1 MALSAPFRIKDGIF
15 PKGRSAEGSDIRQ
28 RMESFYQ
35 DVNSQNEM
43 FWEQAYTDIRFHSGD
58 STVFDEV
65 YGSKPFTSKQFTF
78 NRIRKVVNMVS
89 GYQRQHRKSLIVTPI
104 DNGDQE
110 TADQFTKVLLWMVR
124 NDSILETISDSF
136 HGALTSGINL
146 LQLWMDYASD
156 PISGDLRISNKSYNS
171 FLLDPFFKNRDLSD
185 CNSIWT
191 RSYLTENQIKTLMP
205 RLADDD
211 LLENV
216 SSSGGNA
223 LSYPDKFNFLP
234 EKLTHDLRTDRYNKL
249 LAYDEFYYRD
259 TRKQKMLIDQET
271 GETLEWSGRDNDEGE
286 EALKKFLNAYPE
298 VRVINSDIQTIK
310 MAVVVDGEVIYDGE
324 NPLGTDTYP
333 FIPTM
338 AYFNPEMENYY
349 DRVQSMVRDLRD
361 PQYLYNRRKNIELS
375 MLESQINTGWKHK
388 ENALVDPDS
397 VFRQGEG
404 RNVVIKQGSMM
415 ADAEKI
421 QPGQI
426 PPTTLAL
433 SESLSAEIPQ
443 ISGVNEELLGSAEDD
458 KAGILSMLRQGAG
471 LTTLQGLFDN
481 LDLTMKLVGRAAISV
496 IQSNFAPGKIKRII
510 EEEPS
515 PQFYNKAFG
524 KYDAAIEEGVNTST
538 QKQMQLQQ
546 LLHVREIGIPVPD
559 RVIIEALTIQNK
571 TELVEAIEQDKQEV
585 QQEQQR
591 VQEIEMQL
599 QQAQAE
605 LARARAFA
613 DQGLGDERYSRIPEN
628 RALAVERIAEA
639 NKDDEQALLNKMK
652 AISELEQ
659 MDINQLDALVSIAN
673 ALKAS
678 EQVSKQG
685 LAAQASGDT
694 STNTGVK

>member
-1 MALSAPFRIKDGIF
+1 
-15 PKGRSAEGSDIRQ
+15 
-28 RMESFYQ
+28 
-35 DVNSQNEM
+35 
-43 FWEQAYTDIRFHSGD
+43 
-58 STVFDEV
+58 
-65 YGSKPFTSKQFTF
+65 
-78 NRIRKVVNMVS
+78 
-89 GYQRQHRKSLIVTPI
+89 
-104 DNGDQE
+104 
-110 TADQFTKVLLWMVR
+110 
-124 NDSILETISDSF
+124 
-136 HGALTSGINL
+136 
-146 LQLWMDYASD
+146 
-156 PISGDLRISNKSYNS
+156 
-171 FLLDPFFKNRDLSD
+171 
-185 CNSIWT
+185 
-191 RSYLTENQIKTLMP
+191 
-205 RLADDD
+205 
-211 LLENV
+211 
-216 SSSGGNA
+216 
-223 LSYPDKFNFLP
+223 
-234 EKLTHDLRTDRYNKL
+234 
-249 LAYDEFYYRD
+249 
-259 TRKQKMLIDQET
+259 
-271 GETLEWSGRDNDEGE
+271 
-286 EALKKFLNAYPE
+286 LKKFLNAYPE